1 MNYASEVVRA
11 YGTLR
16 EMLRD
21 RGVADADRDCAAL
34 AGEDIAALAAGRSV
48 FHVDL
53 VACRHRLVFNLNT
66 RFKLADVKKLLDGDM
81 ADAAPPAV
89 IVVVTRDL
97 PTTAGLKSV
106 DELRRDV
113 QFFQLAELQVNRS
126 HHALVP
132 PHEPVRDEAAVREV
146 LKRYQLKARTHLP
159 LILTSDFMARY
170 LALKPGQLVK
180 ITRASP
186 TAGRYTLWRCCVRA
200 Q

>member
-1 MNYASEVVRA
+1 V
-11 YGTLR
+11 
-16 EMLRD
+16 
-21 RGVADADRDCAAL
+21 
-34 AGEDIAALAAGRSV
+34 IAALAAGRSV